1 MPWQQH
7 VADVA
12 YEIDPETGRLAYS
25 ELVLTVPRQSGKTTL
40 VLAKIV
46 HRCVGFGEPQ
56 VVTYTAQTRNAA
68 RKKWEDEHLVIIE
81 KAKSFKNMF
90 KVRRVNG
97 SEAILW
103 RNGSRYQIEAVKATS
118 GHGDVLDEGIIDE
131 AFAHQTNAV
140 EQAMN
145 PGMITRPWR
154 QLVVISTAGDQN
166 SAYLYRKVLN
176 GRTLIESGQQSSVAY
191 FEWSAPEDAPIDDED
206 VWWECM
212 PALGHTISI
221 QAIRTELSRAR
232 AAGEEGESLFRRGY
246 LNQWVNPPI
255 LDGKVASIIDLEQ
268 WKRLVDVDSS
278 ALDPVVLGIDASPDL
293 RSAAIGAAGWRAG
306 DQRIH
311 AETIAHRADADWL
324 PEVLAAVCRINKPQA
339 VVVDPRSPIGGLL
352 PDIRRALGE
361 GRRALAELVEVD
373 SSELARAT
381 QLFVTS
387 VKDGRLRHLGTPE
400 MTVALEGARKRPMGE
415 SWAWSRKDASTD
427 VSPLVA
433 CTLAVWSLAG
443 APPPKPKPVFGP
455 STNVVNGNEVFRPT
469 QRLRL

>member
-7 VADVA
+7 VVDIA

-46 HRCVGFGEPQ
+46 HRCVGFDTPQ

-81 KAKSFKNMF
+81 KAKSFKGMF

-103 RNGSRYQIEAVKATS
+103 KNGSRYQIEAVKATS
-118 GHGDVLDEGIIDE
+118 GHGDVLDEGVIDE
-131 AFAHQTNAV
+131 AFAHKDNAV

-154 QLVVISTAGDQN
+154 QLVVISTAGDEN

-176 GRTLIESGQQSSVAY
+176 GRTLIESGQDSSVAY
-191 FEWSAPEDAPIDDED
+191 FEWSAPEDAPIDDEQ
-206 VWWECM
+206 VWWDCM

-232 AAGEEGESLFRRGY
+232 AAGEEGEALFRRGY

-255 LDGKVASIIDLEQ
+255 LDGKVSSIVDLEQ
-268 WKRLVDVDSS
+268 WKRLADVDSS
-278 ALDPVVLGIDASPDL
+278 ANDPVVIGIDASPGQ
-293 RSAAIGAAGWRAG
+293 RSAAIVAAGWRS

-311 AETIAHRADADWL
+311 IETVAHREGTEWL
-324 PEVLAAVCRINKPQA
+324 PELLAKVCRRNRPLAI
-339 VVVDPRSPIGGLL
+339 VVDPRSPIGGLL
-352 PDIRRALGE
+352 PDIRKALGE
-361 GRRALAELVEVD
+361 GRTAVAELVEVD
-373 SSELARAT
+373 SGELARAT
-381 QLFVTS
+381 QLFMAS
-387 VKDGRLRHLGTPE
+387 VKDGRLCHLGTPE

-415 SWAWSRKDASTD
+415 SWAWSRKDAHAD

-433 CTLAVWSLAG
+433 STLAIWSLAG
-443 APPPKPKPVFGP
+443 APPPKPKPVFAP
-455 STNVVNGNEVFRPT
+455 SSVVATGNEVFRPT